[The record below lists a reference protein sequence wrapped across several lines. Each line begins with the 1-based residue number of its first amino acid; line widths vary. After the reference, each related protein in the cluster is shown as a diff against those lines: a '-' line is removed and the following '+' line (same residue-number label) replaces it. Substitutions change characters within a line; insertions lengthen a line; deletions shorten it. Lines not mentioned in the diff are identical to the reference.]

1 MQNYFFISFFTT
13 ILFLIILRPMAKR
26 FNLIDVPNSRKKHDG
41 DVPLI
46 GGISVFFGVLASQ
59 ILMNDFNS
67 VTSIILIFS
76 TFILLLGIWD
86 DIKNLKPKTK
96 LLIQLLVVSSMIYLS
111 DIKIESLGQL
121 FYSSHHI
128 NLGILSFPLTV
139 IAVVSLT
146 NAFNMIDGLDGQAIV
161 LTIIAILGLF
171 TFSLHIIDFNFF
183 IYLLAILAGLIP
195 VLFLNIVDNKKFKV
209 FLGDAGSLYLG
220 FTISLAMIYSSQ
232 NAKIFS

>member
-1 MQNYFFISFFTT
+1 
-13 ILFLIILRPMAKR
+13 
-26 FNLIDVPNSRKKHDG
+26 
-41 DVPLI
+41 
-46 GGISVFFGVLASQ
+46 
-59 ILMNDFNS
+59 MNDFNS

-111 DIKIESLGQL
+111 DIKIESFESL

-209 FLGDAGSLYLG
+209 FLSDAGSLYLG

-232 NAKIFS
+232 NAKFFL